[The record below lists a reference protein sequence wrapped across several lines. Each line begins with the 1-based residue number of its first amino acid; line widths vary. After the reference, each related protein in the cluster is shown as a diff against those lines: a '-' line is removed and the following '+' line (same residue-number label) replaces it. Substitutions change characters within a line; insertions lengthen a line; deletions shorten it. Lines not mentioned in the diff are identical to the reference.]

1 MHCLNVL
8 LVLLLCVL
16 RQTLQ
21 EFITAKTHVSPLS
34 KCKHIQYSRVMIFV
48 FCALSRVKVM
58 LLSFN
63 TKHGLVYKLQNRHIM
78 QNYDLLFQST
88 KTQRIYSPELEIL
101 WSAGLLTLSIIL

>member
-1 MHCLNVL
+1 
-8 LVLLLCVL
+8 
-16 RQTLQ
+16 
-21 EFITAKTHVSPLS
+21 
-34 KCKHIQYSRVMIFV
+34 MIFV

-88 KTQRIYSPELEIL
+88 KAPRIYSPEVRNLVVCRSSDVVNNPVKFHEAI
-101 WSAGLLTLSIIL
+101 